1 MPQEDTENKQ
11 RFSFT
16 IERELIEN
24 LDHLIRNTDY
34 NRSMVIREALS
45 HWIDHTT
52 KDRGIIGDGVST
64 ISYVYDHHEVRVVS
78 DLMETQHSYDDVI
91 QTTSHVHLDH
101 DNCFEI
107 TVCKGDLVRIKELS
121 NRLRQIKGI
130 SSFTINYVRSK
141 IEGDG
146 SE

>member
-16 IERELIEN
+16 IERELIET
-24 LDHLIRNTDY
+24 LDALIRDTDY

-52 KDRGIIGDGVST
+52 RDKGISGQGLAT
-64 ISYVYDHHEVRVVS
+64 ISYVYDHHEVRLIS
-78 DLMETQHSYDDVI
+78 ELMEAQHNFDDVI

-107 TVCKGDLVRIKELS
+107 TIAKGDLDRIKLMGDK
-121 NRLRQIKGI
+121 LRQIKGI
-130 SSFTINYVRSK
+130 SSFTVNYAK
-141 IEGDG
+141 
-146 SE
+146 SEIKV